1 LDNEQRS
8 RGRLIMSDFSL
19 DKIKDFTMP
28 SQSVGEWQTY
38 LEFIETYFRNR
49 NIESPMIVEIG
60 VGRGKQK
67 KFYEELLGYNHIGID
82 FKREKKPDI
91 VGNSRD
97 PATVD
102 KLKEKL
108 NGREVNLLFIDDG
121 HEYLEVKTDY
131 ELYSP
136 LAKNIIAIHDILYKQ
151 WQNTVGKFWNELIV
165 ENREAQ
171 DRIFITLAGYY
182 PSLCH
187 DFCRPSIKRQ
197 FGQGTGLILLEDLD
211 AKYV

>member
-1 LDNEQRS
+1 MKNL
-8 RGRLIMSDFSL
+8 LL
-19 DKIKDFTMP
+19 DKVKDFTMP

-60 VGRGKQK
+60 VGRGRQK
-67 KFYEELLGYNHIGID
+67 RFYEELLGYNHIGID
-82 FKREKKPDI
+82 HMWKKKPDI
-91 VGNSRD
+91 IGDSRD
-97 PATVD
+97 PVTLG

-121 HEYLEVKTDY
+121 HEYLEVKRDY
-131 ELYSP
+131 EIYSP
-136 LAKNIIAIHDILYKQ
+136 LAKNIIVIHDILYKQ

-182 PSLCH
+182 PSPCH
-187 DFCRPSIKRQ
+187 DFCRPNIKRQ
-197 FGQGTGLILLEDLD
+197 FGQGIGLILLEDLD
-211 AKYV
+211 KK